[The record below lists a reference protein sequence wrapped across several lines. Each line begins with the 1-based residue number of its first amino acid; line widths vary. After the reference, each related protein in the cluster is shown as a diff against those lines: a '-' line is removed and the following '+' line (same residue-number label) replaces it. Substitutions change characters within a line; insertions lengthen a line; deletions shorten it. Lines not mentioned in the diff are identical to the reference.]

1 MPSPL
6 TPTVL
11 LSRRSDEDLVAA
23 VRGGSSHAAEALV
36 ARYEAQLTGY
46 ARSLLGGAHHD
57 AEEAVQD
64 ALVRALR
71 ALRRDRGGDRG
82 PARSIALRPWLF
94 AITRNACIDRLRR
107 GGRDR
112 ATVELARL
120 DDVLGD
126 AGGDPHAAC
135 VRREELAATVSA
147 LRALP
152 DRQREALVGHEL
164 EGRTH
169 QELARRLDVSVGATK
184 ALVCRARASLQ
195 PLQAAA

>member
-23 VRGGSSHAAEALV
+23 VRAGSPHAAEALV

-64 ALVRALR
+64 ALVRALD
-71 ALRRDRGGDRG
+71 ALRRDPGRV
-82 PARSIALRPWLF
+82 IVLKPWLY
-94 AITRNACIDRLRR
+94 AIARNACLDRLRR

-112 ATVELARL
+112 ACVELTRL
-120 DDVLGD
+120 EGVLGD
-126 AGGDPHAAC
+126 AGGDPHAAY
-135 VRREELAATVSA
+135 VRREEVAATVTA

-164 EGRTH
+164 EGRSH
-169 QELARRLDVSVGATK
+169 QELADRLDVSVGATK

-195 PLQAAA
+195 PLRAAA

>member
-1 MPSPL
+1 MPAPL

-46 ARSLLGGAHHD
+46 ARSLMGGAHHD
-57 AEEAVQD
+57 AEEIVQD
-64 ALVRALR
+64 ALVRALT
-71 ALRRDRGGDRG
+71 ALRRDPRR
-82 PARSIALRPWLF
+82 AIALKPWLF

-112 ATVELARL
+112 AAVELTRMEE
-120 DDVLGD
+120 VLGD
-126 AGGDPHAAC
+126 ADGDPHAAS
-135 VRREELAATVSA
+135 VRREELAATVTA

-169 QELARRLDVSVGATK
+169 QELADRLDVSVGATK

-195 PLQAAA
+195 PLREAA

>member
-1 MPSPL
+1 MFSPL

-23 VRGGSSHAAEALV
+23 VRAGSPHAAEALV

-64 ALVRALR
+64 ALVRALGDL
-71 ALRRDRGGDRG
+71 LREPGRL
-82 PARSIALRPWLF
+82 IVLKPWLY
-94 AITRNACIDRLRR
+94 AITRNACLDRLRR

-112 ATVELARL
+112 ACLELTRL
-120 DDVLGD
+120 EGVLGV
-126 AGGDPHAAC
+126 AGADPHAAY
-135 VRREELAATVSA
+135 VRREEVAATVTA

-164 EGRTH
+164 EGRSH
-169 QELARRLDVSVGATK
+169 QELADRLDVSVGATK

-195 PLQAAA
+195 PLRAAA

>member
-1 MPSPL
+1 MSSPL

-23 VRGGSSHAAEALV
+23 VRDGSSHAAEALV

-64 ALVRALR
+64 ALVRALG
-71 ALRRDRGGDRG
+71 ALRRPQDR
-82 PARSIALRPWLF
+82 PIVLRPWLF
-94 AITRNACIDRLRR
+94 AITRNACVDRLRR
-107 GGRDR
+107 GGRAR
-112 ATVELARL
+112 GTVELTRL
-120 DDVLGD
+120 EEVLGD

-169 QELARRLDVSVGATK
+169 HELAGRLDVSVGASK

-195 PLQAAA
+195 PLRAAA

>member
-1 MPSPL
+1 MPSL

-11 LSRRSDEDLVAA
+11 LSRRSDEDLVDA
-23 VRGGSSHAAEALV
+23 VRAGSPHAADALV

-64 ALVRALR
+64 VFVRALG
-71 ALRRDRGGDRG
+71 ALRQDAHRT
-82 PARSIALRPWLF
+82 IVLKPWLY

-107 GGRDR
+107 GGR
-112 ATVELARL
+112 AAGAVELTKL
-120 DDVLGD
+120 EGVLGD
-126 AGGDPHAAC
+126 ARADPHAAYM
-135 VRREELAATVSA
+135 RREEVDAAFGA

-152 DRQREALVGHEL
+152 SRQREALVGHEL
-164 EGRTH
+164 EGRSH
-169 QELARRLDVSVGATK
+169 EELAARLEVSVGATK

-195 PLQAAA
+195 PLRAAA

>member
-23 VRGGSSHAAEALV
+23 VRAGSPHAAEAIV
-36 ARYEAQLTGY
+36 ARYEAQLAGY

-64 ALVRALR
+64 ALLRALA
-71 ALRRDRGGDRG
+71 ALRRD
-82 PARSIALRPWLF
+82 PARVIVLKPWLY
-94 AITRNACIDRLRR
+94 AITRNACLDRLRQ
-107 GGRDR
+107 GGPHR
-112 ATVELARL
+112 ASVELTKL
-120 DDVLGD
+120 EGVLRD
-126 AGGDPHAAC
+126 AGGDPHAAY
-135 VRREELAATVSA
+135 VRREEIAATVTA

-164 EGRTH
+164 EGRSH
-169 QELARRLDVSVGATK
+169 RELADRLDVSVGATK

-195 PLQAAA
+195 PLRSAA

>member
-36 ARYEAQLTGY
+36 TRYEAQLTGY

-57 AEEAVQD
+57 AEEVVQD
-64 ALVRALR
+64 ALVRALT
-71 ALRRDRGGDRG
+71 ALRRDRGRT
-82 PARSIALRPWLF
+82 IALKPWLF

-107 GGRDR
+107 GGRSR
-112 ATVELARL
+112 ATLELAPL
-120 DDVLGD
+120 EPVLGH
-126 AGGDPHAAC
+126 AGGDPHAAY
-135 VRREELAATVSA
+135 VRREEIAATVTA

-164 EGRTH
+164 EGRSH
-169 QELARRLDVSVGATK
+169 QELAERLDVSVGATK

-195 PLQAAA
+195 PLRAAA

>member
-11 LSRRSDEDLVAA
+11 LSRRSDEHLVAA
-23 VRGGSSHAAEALV
+23 VRGGSPHAAEAIV

-64 ALVRALR
+64 ALLRALAALR
-71 ALRRDRGGDRG
+71 ADGRR
-82 PARSIALRPWLF
+82 AIALKPWLY

-107 GGRDR
+107 GSRDR
-112 ATVELARL
+112 GAVELTKLEGA
-120 DDVLGD
+120 LGD
-126 AGGDPHAAC
+126 PRSDPHAAY
-135 VRREELAATVSA
+135 VRREEVAATVTA

-169 QELARRLDVSVGATK
+169 HELAGRLDVSVGASK
-184 ALVCRARASLQ
+184 ALVCRARASLH
-195 PLQAAA
+195 PLRAAA